1 MCCYNVMISDC
12 VFCFVLVSVLNSVS
26 NSFRDLATALGSA
39 DSSPSRGEHVA
50 VAVCVKAVQ
59 LMADR
64 KLRDR
69 HKLQRYVLSDLLSSH
84 LQQFSPLPETVP
96 QLSAK
101 YYLCGN
107 SLHSNHYGDNRQWFS
122 SLKLFMF
129 IWVSRKWIYYTDYKS
144 DAYTLWNTFD
154 ENLYLM
160 VMKGK
165 RDFIVQK
172 RVCEQLD
179 AGGGPRLLTDC

>member
-1 MCCYNVMISDC
+1 MISDC

-50 VAVCVKAVQ
+50 VAVCAKAVQ

-84 LQQFSPLPETVP
+84 LQQFPPLPETVP

-107 SLHSNHYGDNRQWFS
+107 SYILITMEIIGNGFPPLNCLCSFEYQGNEFTILIINQMHTHYEIHLMR
-122 SLKLFMF
+122 
-129 IWVSRKWIYYTDYKS
+129 
-144 DAYTLWNTFD
+144 
-154 ENLYLM
+154 LY
-160 VMKGK
+160 
-165 RDFIVQK
+165 I
-172 RVCEQLD
+172 
-179 AGGGPRLLTDC
+179 